1 MERLTQ
7 TFEENGQKFACLP
20 ECKNGCVYGLSR
32 LQSGCR
38 CHNFAKILDR
48 LSVLE
53 DILGD
58 DYDLDHLRKLVTA
71 YDEGRYI
78 IMKEAERQGVSR
90 LVELA
95 EADRDGRV
103 VVLPCKVEDD
113 VYINLLGRT
122 IPLTVI
128 SISWL
133 TETPTFKAMN
143 GATMYYIFKSED
155 VGKTVFLTREAAEEA
170 LKGEHND

>member
-1 MERLTQ
+1 MEKQRDKLI
-7 TFEENGQKFACLP
+7 ELIVNAKRADP
-20 ECKNGCVYGLSR
+20 ETGSFTEFLADFLLGYGV
-32 LQSGCR
+32 
-38 CHNFAKILDR
+38 F
-48 LSVLE
+48 VP
-53 DILGD
+53 D
-58 DYDLDHLRKLVTA
+58 DGYYLDHLR
-71 YDEGRYI
+71 E
-78 IMKEAERQGVSR
+78 
-90 LVELA
+90 LVE
-95 EADRDGRV
+95 ADKDGRC

-143 GATMYYIFKSED
+143 GVTMYYIFKSED

-170 LKGEHND
+170 LKGKQNG

>member
-1 MERLTQ
+1 MERLT
-7 TFEENGQKFACLP
+7 TSRKWEEAKEDLRNELGYSHIWK
-20 ECKNGCVYGLSR
+20 R
-32 LQSGCR
+32 L
-38 CHNFAKILDR
+38 NAI
-48 LSVLE
+48 E

-58 DYDLDHLRKLVTA
+58 DYDLDRLRELVTA
-71 YDEGRYI
+71 YNEGRYI
-78 IMKEAERQGVSR
+78 IMKDAEREGVSR

-95 EADRDGRV
+95 EADRGGRV
-103 VVLPCKVEDD
+103 VVLPCKVDDD

-143 GATMYYIFKSED
+143 GVTMYYIFKSED

-170 LKGEHND
+170 LKGEQE